1 MIEKNPKS
9 IFSDVTEIK
18 ATFRKKNIGNK
29 NSNRKKGM
37 DKEGFV
43 KFISLLDESEALSG
57 ILIDSG
63 IDLTNYESK
72 YYEMVEILLE
82 SIFNQHQ
89 ILYLQAYLYGKE
101 NFRNVPKVVDEN
113 GSIMEPENPE
123 ELWVAINKIQ

>member
-37 DKEGFV
+37 DKEGFI

-113 GSIMEPENPE
+113 GSILEPENPE